1 MMELAGLAGGSA
13 LVAAAATVL
22 GAIFLGLFFSR
33 GEPWGTLND
42 IASIVLMLGMIPVA
56 MFVADVTAASATK
69 GVAWTAAV
77 VGITGMLAATIA
89 QGLLVARVRSYEA
102 LLPWTLGAG
111 AIVGVW
117 YVLIGVT
124 GFGAGFPPALAGA
137 GIASG
142 LAFIATGY
150 GFWRGNQRHPLSI
163 AGGIVLLVG
172 STIFLVWIGI
182 AALAAYGLT
191 R

>member
-1 MMELAGLAGGSA
+1 MMELAGLAGVSA
-13 LVAAAATVL
+13 LAAAAATVL

-56 MFVADVTAASATK
+56 MFVADVTAAAATN
-69 GVAWTAAV
+69 GVAWTIAV
-77 VGITGMLAATIA
+77 VGITGMLAVTVA

-117 YVLIGVT
+117 YGLVGIT
-124 GFGAGFPPALAGA
+124 GLGAGFPIALAGA
-137 GIASG
+137 AIASG
-142 LAFIATGY
+142 LGFIATGY

-163 AGGIVLLVG
+163 VGGIALVVG
-172 STIFLVWIGI
+172 STVFLTWIGI
-182 AALAAYGLT
+182 AAIAAYGLT